1 MPSTSDN
8 DSKNEELNQSISPD
22 KLDVESTQDASPEID
37 VLDVEQVDKLT
48 DESQNKELAQDAS
61 PEVDTLDVEQVDK
74 LMDETQNKNPMDG
87 VTLKII
93 LINLEE
99 YYGWKGLGERIDIRC
114 FNHDPSMKSSLKFLR
129 KNEWARK
136 KVEALYELTF
146 L

>member
-1 MPSTSDN
+1 MTNTDKKHSDEEKTA
-8 DSKNEELNQSISPD
+8 DGLVPEVFNEEE
-22 KLDVESTQDASPEID
+22 LD
-37 VLDVEQVDKLT
+37 
-48 DESQNKELAQDAS
+48 EL
-61 PEVDTLDVEQVDK
+61 VYGKRKT
-74 LMDETQNKNPMDG
+74 NPMDG
-87 VTLKII
+87 VTLKIM

-99 YYGWKGLGERIDIRC
+99 YYGWEGLGERIEIRC